1 MEHDRLNF
9 ESLKIEKWKKN
20 TTYHLQPNQISKCMA
35 LTVNFITK
43 LATLSSIRD
52 Y

>member
-1 MEHDRLNF
+1 MENERPNFERLNKRKV
-9 ESLKIEKWKKN
+9 EKN
-20 TTYHLQPNQISKCMA
+20 TTNHLQPNQISKCMA